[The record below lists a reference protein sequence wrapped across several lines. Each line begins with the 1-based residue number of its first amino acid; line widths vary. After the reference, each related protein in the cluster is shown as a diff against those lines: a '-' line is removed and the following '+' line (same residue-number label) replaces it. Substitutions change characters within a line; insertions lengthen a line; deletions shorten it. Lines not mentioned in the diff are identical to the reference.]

1 MEWVVL
7 LFVIVIF
14 FIVLTKRVSG
24 LAAQACSACTDQGT
38 SYRYKNSSDCSTLG
52 CRCEQEACP
61 VGSVRSSTDDKTC
74 VPTSCPVGQTLSGN
88 ACVPC
93 PAGTYKNN
101 TGTGACT
108 PCTNSSTG
116 RYVSA
121 ACTSTA
127 DTQFSSWPSCRA
139 GQHLEGYDLG
149 SATSLGNPGHCE
161 NNNLANGQQCS
172 SDVDCASGYCDTGGD
187 NYYCRPKPP
196 IDCAVSGWT
205 NSGSCSATACGT
217 TGTQKQTRTITQQPE
232 NGGAVCPSLTQ
243 DVACNGPA
251 CPTSCPVGQTLSGNA
266 CVPCPAGTYKNNTGT
281 GACTPCTNSSTGRY
295 VSAACTSTTDT
306 QFAPFTTCSGGQYL
320 SGSSSGSSSTLGSA
334 GTCTNCTTIVP
345 TGQYTKSVCSG
356 TSDTQFA
363 PFTTCS
369 SGTWLL
375 EAKAGS
381 STILGNPGRCTTDCT
396 QTSIGTNPNSR
407 PISGQCQVVQSALPT
422 CPTDFAYINF
432 NYALYGKPAQNK
444 CINRWCSLTPL

>member
-24 LAAQACSACTDQGT
+24 LAAQACSACADQGT

-93 PAGTYKNN
+93 P
-101 TGTGACT
+101 
-108 PCTNSSTG
+108 S
-116 RYVSA
+116 
-121 ACTSTA
+121 
-127 DTQFSSWPSCRA
+127 
-139 GQHLEGYDLG
+139 
-149 SATSLGNPGHCE
+149 
-161 NNNLANGQQCS
+161 
-172 SDVDCASGYCDTGGD
+172 
-187 NYYCRPKPP
+187 
-196 IDCAVSGWT
+196 
-205 NSGSCSATACGT
+205 
-217 TGTQKQTRTITQQPE
+217 
-232 NGGAVCPSLTQ
+232 
-243 DVACNGPA
+243 
-251 CPTSCPVGQTLSGNA
+251 
-266 CVPCPAGTYKNNTGT
+266 GTYKNNTGT